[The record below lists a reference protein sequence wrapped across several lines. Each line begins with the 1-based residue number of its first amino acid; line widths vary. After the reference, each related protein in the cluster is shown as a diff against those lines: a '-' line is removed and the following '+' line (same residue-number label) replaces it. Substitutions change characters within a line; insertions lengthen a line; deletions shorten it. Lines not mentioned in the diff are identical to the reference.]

1 MFILIIFQHTF
12 IYLKH
17 RGSVEKKQGAEIP
30 GDEYSEMHVKKEA
43 APDSKIPVKH
53 IVAVQSE
60 VQVKRL
66 ADELAYR
73 EKEWTKPTCEL
84 CGQTFKTV
92 RFTLL
97 FMLIQVK

>member
-1 MFILIIFQHTF
+1 M
-12 IYLKH
+12 
-17 RGSVEKKQGAEIP
+17 
-30 GDEYSEMHVKKEA
+30 KKEA

-60 VQVKRL
+60 VQVKHL

-92 RFTLL
+92 SFAHFLTL
-97 FMLIQVK
+97 MQVKHGDHYKEICFHR